1 MLIYLHDL
9 FSPGDNP
16 TSQNKIFGFVDKTT
30 WPLSVKHG
38 ANEVSEFPKYFSSLV
53 THITDGKLM
62 LSLVKHKQLICTL
75 AHAKFSKTSLK
86 IQKNKNVSY
95 NEEENKLN

>member
-1 MLIYLHDL
+1 MSTLLYYLHDL

-30 WPLSVKHG
+30 CPLSVKHG
-38 ANEVSEFPKYFSSLV
+38 ANEVSEFPKNFSSLV

-86 IQKNKNVSY
+86 M
-95 NEEENKLN
+95 